1 MTHKR
6 GHKTRRRQ
14 RAGLSLFTSKPTF
27 IALSDPSKK
36 DAALKTANTLQS
48 AVVKFKDLPYSPG
61 LINETTIRGCKG
73 TTEFLPITTLP
84 KPKNIDTSSVEAL
97 LSVNGTGSQVGQAE
111 TTKFLT
117 DVLTYVDNCKE
128 FSDEQLKN
136 AYAAIDDDSEE
147 ALTIEQS
154 CSLGTVVPKLRCS
167 DADVIATR
175 MAKMVGFLQ
184 YGVVNGGRSSRRRRG
199 GDQNRRAAVVAAM
212 NKGAPAGQ
220 LSATVRAAERKDNMA
235 AAASPPPPIP
245 PSPSTG
251 SSRRRSKSKRYTRR
265 R

>member
-27 IALSDPSKK
+27 APLSDPSKK

-48 AVVKFKDLPYSPG
+48 AVVKFKDLPFSPG

-199 GDQNRRAAVVAAM
+199 GDLPENLSRKGRVAALGM
-212 NKGAPAGQ
+212 APGGPP
-220 LSATVRAAERKDNMA
+220 SAVLKSEIRKANLPPL
-235 AAASPPPPIP
+235 PPPM
-245 PSPSTG
+245 STTTG